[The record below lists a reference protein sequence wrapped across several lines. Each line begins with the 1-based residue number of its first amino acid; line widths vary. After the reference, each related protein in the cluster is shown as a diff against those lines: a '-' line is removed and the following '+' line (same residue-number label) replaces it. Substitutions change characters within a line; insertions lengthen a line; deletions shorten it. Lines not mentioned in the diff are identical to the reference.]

1 MTPLGCLASLWARTA
16 FEVGKLGGGGWGAGV
31 MIGSSLELAGPG
43 WEPGLRGDVSGAGG
57 GGVGQGALSWVT

>member
-1 MTPLGCLASLWARTA
+1 
-16 FEVGKLGGGGWGAGV
+16 